1 MGLAFVF
8 VRRNAAVLHA
18 GHVGWG
24 FQLANGQF
32 FCGATENP
40 RGYPLILMGG
50 DNGWWGSQNPSEDDM
65 LNEMRKRAF
74 NQYKF
79 QDMTNANPDV
89 AYKAAL
95 LTKTWGYAAVGNNC
109 LDHTYAVLYAYGV
122 KNLPLKQLH
131 PAPND
136 WFDDWNTASGATYQL

>member
-24 FQLANGQF
+24 FQLANGDF

-40 RGYPLILMGG
+40 SGNPIVIPGG
-50 DNGWWGSQNPSEDDM
+50 NNGWWGKPCAQEDDM
-65 LNEMRKRAF
+65 LNEMRARAY
-74 NQYKF
+74 NQYKMENIPNSDP
-79 QDMTNANPDV
+79 QA
-89 AYKAAL
+89 AYDAAL
-95 LTKTWGYAAVGNNC
+95 QTEKWGYSALGNNC
-109 LDHTYAVLYAYGV
+109 LDHTYAVLYAFGV

-136 WFDDWNTASGATYQL
+136 WFDTFQSAGPTYEL